1 MSVSSPV
8 VLIGLARLRRN
19 ADWQNLDNW
28 NWPERMAFVSHGVH
42 ISIQVTEPAALVPI
56 KLRLPPE
63 WQESKELGARPLY
76 SLVVGNQ
83 VAPPGLD
90 RLHLLFRGDALIS
103 AAYNLEPVL
112 GALESEL
119 DRRVAERAAPDR
131 IFIRAGVVGWR
142 GRAILI
148 LGPPQSGT
156 TTLVATLLRAGG
168 SYYSDHYAVLDSDG
182 LVHPYA
188 RPLWLSAGSFGNPV
202 RHRPEELGAGIGTQ
216 GLGVG
221 TVVFACYRPGTQ
233 PRFVPLTRSAVSRE
247 LMASAVCGASYPQ
260 QTQASIGKALAGA
273 WILKGERGE
282 ADSIVELLF
291 GKPQRG
297 RSTPWTACLRHPRG
311 K

>member
-1 MSVSSPV
+1 MTVSSSV

-19 ADWQNLDNW
+19 SDWQNLDNW
-28 NWPERMAFVSHGVH
+28 NWRERIDFVSHGVL
-42 ISIQVTEPAALVPI
+42 SAIQVTEPAASVPI
-56 KLRLPPE
+56 KLRLPPGWRE
-63 WQESKELGARPLY
+63 IKESGAEPGY

-119 DRRVAERAAPDR
+119 DRRVEERAAPER

-148 LGPPQSGT
+148 VGPPQSGT
-156 TTLVATLLRAGG
+156 STLVAALLRAGAL
-168 SYYSDHYAVLDSDG
+168 YYSDHYAVLDSDG

-188 RPLWLSAGSFGNPV
+188 RPLWLCTGSFANPL
-202 RHRPEELGAGIGTQ
+202 RHRPEELGARTGTQ
-216 GLGVG
+216 ALAVG
-221 TVVFACYRPGTQ
+221 AVVFARYRPQTQ
-233 PRFVPLTRSAVSRE
+233 PRFMPLARSAVNGE
-247 LMASAVCGASYPQ
+247 LTASAVCAASYPQ

-273 WILKGERGE
+273 WIFKGERGAAE
-282 ADSIVELLF
+282 GIVDLLL
-291 GKPQRG
+291 GTRQRG
-297 RSTPWTACLRHPRG
+297 RLKPWAPRLQHQPQ